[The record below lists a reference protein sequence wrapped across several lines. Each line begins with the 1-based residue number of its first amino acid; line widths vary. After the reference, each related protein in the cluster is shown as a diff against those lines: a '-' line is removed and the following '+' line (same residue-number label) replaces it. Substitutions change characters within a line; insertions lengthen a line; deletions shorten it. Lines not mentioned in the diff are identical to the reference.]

1 MNIKI
6 QAVQFTADQKLLE
19 YVEKKVSKLE
29 QFFDR
34 ITSVEVYLKLD
45 SQSSQIKDKV
55 VSLKCN
61 VPGTQLF
68 AEDTNKLFEEGVEN
82 TVNSIRRQ
90 LKKHKE
96 KMRAS

>member
-6 QAVQFTADQKLLE
+6 QAIQFTADQKLLE
-19 YVEKKVSKLE
+19 LIDKKVSKLE

-55 VSLKCN
+55 VRLKCS

-68 AEDTNKLFEEGVEN
+68 AEDTSKLFEEGIEN

-90 LKKHKE
+90 LKRHKE